1 MLEALADQLQS
12 ASVATPGSSA
22 SIATPGS
29 NLFIGLMPSSPDV
42 CVALYEYAGE
52 QPLEV
57 LRDNDATLE
66 RPSVQVMVR
75 AARNDYP
82 TARALME
89 RVRDT
94 LTGIT
99 DQTLGGVRFLRVSAN
114 SAINAVGTDDND
126 RPLFTLSLLT
136 VVER

>member
-1 MLEALADQLQS
+1 MLEALADRLQ
-12 ASVATPGSSA
+12 SA
-22 SIATPGS
+22 SIATAGV
-29 NLFIGLMPSSPDV
+29 NLFLGLMPSSPDV

-57 LRDNDATLE
+57 MRDDDATLE

-75 AARNDYP
+75 AGRNDYP
-82 TARALME
+82 TARDLMVS
-89 RVRDT
+89 VRDS
-94 LTGIT
+94 LTSIT
-99 DQTLGGVRFLRVSAN
+99 DETISGVRFLRVNGN
-114 SAINAVGTDDND
+114 SAINSVGTDEND

>member
-1 MLEALADQLQS
+1 MMLEALADKLQ
-12 ASVATPGSSA
+12 AA
-22 SIATPGS
+22 SIATAGVDM
-29 NLFIGLMPSSPDV
+29 FIGLMPSSPDV

-66 RPSVQVMVR
+66 RPSVQVMAR
-75 AARNDYP
+75 ASRNDYP
-82 TARALME
+82 TARALIE
-89 RVRDT
+89 SVRDS
-94 LTGIT
+94 LTDIT
-99 DQTLGGVRFLRVSAN
+99 DETISGVRFLRVNQN
-114 SAINAVGTDDND
+114 SSINAVGTDEND

>member
-1 MLEALADQLQS
+1 MLEALADKLQ
-12 ASVATPGSSA
+12 AA
-22 SIATPGS
+22 SIATAGVDM
-29 NLFIGLMPSSPDV
+29 FIGLMPSSPDV

-66 RPSVQVMVR
+66 RPSVQVMAR
-75 AARNDYP
+75 ASRNDYP
-82 TARALME
+82 TARALIE
-89 RVRDT
+89 SVRDS

-99 DQTLGGVRFLRVSAN
+99 DETISGVRFLRVNQN
-114 SAINAVGTDDND
+114 SSINAVGTDEND

>member
-1 MLEALADQLQS
+1 MLEALADRLQ
-12 ASVATPGSSA
+12 SA
-22 SIATPGS
+22 SIATAGT
-29 NLFIGLMPSSPDV
+29 NLYIGLMPSSPDV

-57 LRDNDATLE
+57 LRDNSATLE

-75 AARNDYP
+75 ASRNDYP
-82 TARALME
+82 TARALIE
-89 RVRDT
+89 SVRDT
-94 LTGIT
+94 LTSIADET
-99 DQTLGGVRFLRVSAN
+99 ISGVRFLRVSGN
-114 SAINAVGTDDND
+114 SAINAVGTDEND

>member
-1 MLEALADQLQS
+1 MLEALADRLQS
-12 ASVATPGSSA
+12 SSVAIPGS
-22 SIATPGS
+22 T
-29 NLFIGLMPSSPDV
+29 LYIGLMPNSPDV

-57 LRDNDATLE
+57 LRNNGATLE

-75 AARNDYP
+75 AGRNDYP

-89 RVRDT
+89 TVRDT
-94 LTGIT
+94 LTAIT
-99 DQTLGGVRFLRVSAN
+99 DESISGVRFLRVSAN
-114 SAINAVGTDDND
+114 SSINAVGTDDND

-136 VVER
+136 VIER